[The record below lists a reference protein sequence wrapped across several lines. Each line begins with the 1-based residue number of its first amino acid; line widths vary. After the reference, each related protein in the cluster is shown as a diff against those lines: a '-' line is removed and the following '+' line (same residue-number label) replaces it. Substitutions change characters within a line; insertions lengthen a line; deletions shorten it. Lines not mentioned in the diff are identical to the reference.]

1 MSDVYFIDRK
11 TKKKIREVIPGGSSI
26 QFLYSNSR
34 LAKWLRP
41 LICHFPYFSKCY
53 GDLQK
58 TSRSRQ
64 KIRPFINKYG
74 IDTAE
79 FLEPIESY
87 SSFNDFFIRKLK
99 PSVRPI
105 ANGNDTAILPADG
118 RYLAFQNFDREE
130 GILVKGKKFSLA
142 TLIGDEKLAQ
152 KYEQGSLLIARLAPV
167 DYHRFHFPS
176 NCTPSETHLIN
187 GPLYSV
193 SPLALNHNIEI
204 LAENKRVITHLRTHP
219 FGTILAVEVGAT
231 NVGTIH
237 QTYEPEKHYAKGDE
251 KGYFSFGGSCIILIF
266 EPGRIQ
272 FDPDL
277 LENTRAG
284 LETYAHM
291 GESLGRALSPF

>member
-1 MSDVYFIDRK
+1 M
-11 TKKKIREVIPGGSSI
+11 
-26 QFLYSNSR
+26 
-34 LAKWLRP
+34 
-41 LICHFPYFSKCY
+41 
-53 GDLQK
+53 
-58 TSRSRQ
+58 
-64 KIRPFINKYG
+64 
-74 IDTAE
+74 
-79 FLEPIESY
+79 
-87 SSFNDFFIRKLK
+87 
-99 PSVRPI
+99 
-105 ANGNDTAILPADG
+105 
-118 RYLAFQNFDREE
+118 
-130 GILVKGKKFSLA
+130 
-142 TLIGDEKLAQ
+142 
-152 KYEQGSLLIARLAPV
+152 
-167 DYHRFHFPS
+167 
-176 NCTPSETHLIN
+176 
-187 GPLYSV
+187 
-193 SPLALNHNIEI
+193 NHNIEI